1 MEALPADYGAA
12 GRDAY
17 LRHRPLIMT
26 ALPEIEALVP
36 KAALAARFLIGL
48 VDSDLAAGVI
58 TTRRRIAEAILDKA
72 AAEPAWRERLV
83 TDPAAT
89 LRDDPI
95 GGMIASLSTQSS
107 DYPCTQVDTQFPPF
121 SCILSCILS
130 DLVGDEHREGAR
142 G

>member
-1 MEALPADYGAA
+1 LEALPADYGAA

-89 LRDDPI
+89 LRDVPTTHAPRWTPNSPPSA
-95 GGMIASLSTQSS
+95 AS
-107 DYPCTQVDTQFPPF
+107 CRA
-121 SCILSCILS
+121 SCPTW
-130 DLVGDEHREGAR
+130 
-142 G
+142 